1 MAMEGFNNPE
11 IHQQVQTELCKGV
24 QRIGMPALFV
34 LTNSLVDYLKS
45 AVAPSTF
52 KEPAALDKERGAPQE
67 VLDER
72 YDTVPV
78 IICGLLP
85 WQNRKNVV

>member
-1 MAMEGFNNPE
+1 MEDFNNPE
-11 IHQQVQTELCKGV
+11 IHQQVQTELCNGV

-34 LTNSLVDYLKS
+34 LANSLVDYLKS
-45 AVAPSTF
+45 AVAPSMF
-52 KEPAALDKERGAPQE
+52 KIPALDKKRGAPQE
-67 VLDER
+67 VLDEG

-78 IICGLLP
+78 VIWGLLT